1 MKYSVALD
9 GPSGSGKSTV
19 AALLAERLGL
29 VHIDTGAMYRAVT
42 FLCLSKGV
50 DPKNE
55 KASVALLP
63 QADIE
68 LTVDGKVMMNG
79 TDISKEIRSNPVS
92 DNVSYIASYKD
103 IRLFLVDK
111 QREMAKNLSVVM
123 DGRDIGT
130 YVLPEAD
137 VKIYQVASAET
148 RAERRY
154 KENCEKGINS
164 SYDEVLANLRKRDYI
179 DSHRSFAPLRPAPD
193 AVTLDTSDLTIEEAV
208 QACIE
213 IIREKLAEKNIII

>member
-68 LTVDGKVMMNG
+68 LTVDGKVMLNG

>member
-9 GPSGSGKSTV
+9 GPSGSGKSTI
-19 AALLAERLGL
+19 AELLAQKLGL

-42 FLCLSKGV
+42 YLCLKNKV

-63 QADIE
+63 KADIE
-68 LTVDGKVMMNG
+68 LTVDGKVMLNG
-79 TDISKEIRSNPVS
+79 EDITHQIRENTVS

-111 QREMAKNLSVVM
+111 QREMARNLSVVM

-130 YVLPEAD
+130 YVLPDAD
-137 VKIYQVASAET
+137 VKIYQVASVDK
-148 RAERRY
+148 RAERRF
-154 KENCEKGINS
+154 KENQEKGIKT
-164 SYDEVLANLRKRDYI
+164 SYEDVLNNLKKRDYI
-179 DSHRSFAPLRPAPD
+179 DSHREFCPLRPAAD
-193 AVTLDTSDLTIEEAV
+193 AVILDTSDLSIQEV
-208 QACIE
+208 VDACVE
-213 IIREKLAEKNIII
+213 IINNKLAEKNQQ